1 MSLRVDHLSAD
12 YGSTRVLADVSFQVD
27 RGQFLTVLGPS
38 GSGKTTLLSVLAG
51 FVRASAG
58 SISFDGLPIGEL
70 APEKRD
76 FGMVFQG
83 YALFPHLSL
92 ADNVAFPLRI
102 RRWPAAQI
110 AEAVD
115 KALDAVHL
123 RGFAHRLPTAV
134 SGGQQQRAALAR
146 ALVFKPRVVLLDEP
160 LSALDRSLRSEMQ
173 AEISELHR
181 RFGLT
186 VVYVTHDQT
195 EALSMS
201 DQIVIL
207 RDGRLVQKGTPQE
220 LYERP
225 ASPFAARFLGQS
237 NFIRGAVLAR
247 VGDDLFYE
255 SSGRRLLHRGDA
267 RGAGLSG
274 EPVLLAVRPEK
285 VRVGARAGAAANSL
299 AGEIVSINY
308 LGESYSVTV
317 EVQGIG
323 RLVGRA
329 MSNGPLMSPGSHVAV
344 GWEAGDSIVIEAEA
358 EAAGREEE
366 PGIPAASSR

>member
-1 MSLRVDHLSAD
+1 MSLRVEHLSAD
-12 YGSTRVLADVSFQVD
+12 YGSTRVLTDVSFAVE

-51 FVRASAG
+51 FLPAATGRV
-58 SISFDGLPIGEL
+58 SFDGAPIQSLP
-70 APEKRD
+70 PEQRD

-92 ADNVAFPLRI
+92 AENVAFPLKVRGWPPARI
-102 RRWPAAQI
+102 AD
-110 AEAVD
+110 AVR

-123 RGFAHRLPTAV
+123 GGFAHRLPGAV

-173 AEISELHR
+173 SEIGELHR

-186 VVYVTHDQT
+186 VVYVTHDQS

-207 RDGRLVQKGTPQE
+207 RDGHLVQKGTPRE

-237 NFIRGAVLAR
+237 NFIRGEVIALSQDGVIYACAEHRFVQRGGAVGSLLP
-247 VGDDLFYE
+247 GDL
-255 SSGRRLLHRGDA
+255 
-267 RGAGLSG
+267 
-274 EPVLLAVRPEK
+274 VLVALRPEK
-285 VRVGARAGAAANSL
+285 LRIGPGVDAAANR
-299 AGEIVSINY
+299 ATGEIVAVNY
-308 LGESYSVTV
+308 LGDCYSVTV
-317 EVQGIG
+317 AVEGVG

-329 MSNGPLMSPGSHVAV
+329 LSNGPLMAIGSRVPV
-344 GWEAGDSIVIEAEA
+344 GWNAEDAIVIAEEADI
-358 EAAGREEE
+358 AA
-366 PGIPAASSR
+366 PGAGHA

>member
-1 MSLRVDHLSAD
+1 
-12 YGSTRVLADVSFQVD
+12 VLTDVSFQVD

-58 SISFDGLPIGEL
+58 SISFDGVPIGEL
-70 APEKRD
+70 APEKCD

-92 ADNVAFPLRI
+92 ADNVAFPLRV

-110 AEAVD
+110 AEAVE

-247 VGDDLFYE
+247 VGEDLFYE
-255 SSGRRLLHRGDA
+255 SAGRRLLHRGDA
-267 RGAGLSG
+267 GGAGLPG

-285 VRVGARAGAAANSL
+285 VRIGAMAEAMANSL

-317 EVQGIG
+317 EVEGIG

-329 MSNGPLMSPGSHVAV
+329 MSNGPLMSPGSRVAV
-344 GWEAGDSIVIEAEA
+344 GWDCGSSIVIEADA
-358 EAAGREEE
+358 DAAGRDED
-366 PGIPAASSR
+366 PGIPAESPR

>member
-1 MSLRVDHLSAD
+1 MSLRVEHLSAD
-12 YGSTRVLADVSFQVD
+12 YGSTRVLADISFDVE

-51 FVRASAG
+51 FVPASTG
-58 SISFDGLPIGEL
+58 RISFDGIAIDALP
-70 APEKRD
+70 PEKRD

-92 ADNVAFPLRI
+92 ADNVAFPLQVRGWPPSRI
-102 RRWPAAQI
+102 ADAVRR
-110 AEAVD
+110 
-115 KALDAVHL
+115 ALDAVHL
-123 RGFAHRLPTAV
+123 GPFAHRMPSAV

-160 LSALDRSLRSEMQ
+160 LSALDRSLRAEMQ
-173 AEISELHR
+173 VEISELHR
-181 RFGLT
+181 QFGLT

-207 RDGRLVQKGTPQE
+207 REGRLVQKGTPQE

-225 ASPFAARFLGQS
+225 ATPFAARFLGQS
-237 NFIRGAVLAR
+237 NFIRGEVLGT
-247 VGDDLFYE
+247 VGDDLAYA
-255 SSGRRLLHRGDA
+255 SAGHRLLHRGPSD
-267 RGAGLSG
+267 GELLPG

-285 VRVGARAGAAANSL
+285 VRIGGRAEATTNSL
-299 AGEIVSINY
+299 AGDIVAINY

-317 EVQGIG
+317 HVEGIG

-329 MSNGPLMSPGSHVAV
+329 MSNGPLISPGSRVAV
-344 GWEAGDSIVIEAEA
+344 GWDAGDSILIADDAGAADRRGGEAQ
-358 EAAGREEE
+358 AGAIR
-366 PGIPAASSR
+366 